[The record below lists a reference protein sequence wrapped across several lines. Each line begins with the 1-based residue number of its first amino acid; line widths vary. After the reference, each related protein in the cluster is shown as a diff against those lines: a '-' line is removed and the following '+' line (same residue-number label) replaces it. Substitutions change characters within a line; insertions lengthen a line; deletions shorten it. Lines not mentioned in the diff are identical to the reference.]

1 MSTESCNDL
10 DFMDDA
16 LLVEMLES
24 SSCFDDEVADDGRL
38 GGVIRS
44 LEAEILGRPVASSS
58 DDLMV
63 TDDGKSTTW
72 PDDGG
77 RLVQEDI
84 VLWAPDDC
92 ESSVGWNME
101 DPLFDC
107 TEEMDAVCDLGWC
120 YAPPAVG
127 GVQGECAVFNCGEE
141 ICALADQVFDRLWQ

>member
-1 MSTESCNDL
+1 MSTERCDDL
-10 DFMDDA
+10 GLMDDA
-16 LLVEMLES
+16 LLAEMLES

-44 LEAEILGRPVASSS
+44 LEAEILGRPVVASSS

-72 PDDGG
+72 QDDG
-77 RLVQEDI
+77 RLVQEDF

-92 ESSVGWNME
+92 ESSVGWSME
-101 DPLFDC
+101 DPLPLFDC
-107 TEEMDAVCDLGWC
+107 AEEMDAVCDLGWR

-127 GVQGECAVFNCGEE
+127 GAPGDCAVFNCGE
-141 ICALADQVFDRLWQ
+141 ADQVFDRLWL